1 MCISFYVLYS
11 SNKNAKHV
19 TMATRCK
26 GMYSLMK
33 LPTHNAILQTVPD
46 AMHTIKDVIVNIH
59 DLVTGKDDTVNCR
72 KCEMNVGN
80 RFGITPESLL
90 QKINRKEP
98 CVPYSLSSSE
108 IRMAD
113 KRAEAIV
120 TPAHVDF
127 VPHNIFSRPANL
139 KSHSWKQVRS

>member
-1 MCISFYVLYS
+1 MCISLQVLYRN
-11 SNKNAKHV
+11 NKNAKHV
-19 TMATRCK
+19 TMATGCK

-46 AMHTIKDVIVNIH
+46 TMHNIKDVIMNIC
-59 DLVTGKDDTVNCR
+59 DLVTGKDNTVNCR

-80 RFGITPESLL
+80 RFGITPKSLL

-98 CVPYSLSSSE
+98 CVPYSLSSIE

-120 TPAHVDF
+120 IPAHVDF
-127 VPHNIFSRPANL
+127 VPHKIFCRTAT
-139 KSHSWKQVRS
+139 